1 MSFVKKPTAT
11 RVNSEFHLELVP
23 NPKNV
28 SNLTEEQKLS
38 QTNMINKVNRASNG
52 LFVPNPAVQHGAD
65 IKSGQ
70 LYRQGVKV
78 SALAAAMKQHDL
90 VMRVSLRGEHSACAM
105 ATADD
110 LLENASISSP
120 SGSFSL
126 GVAGNYIRSVD
137 FL

>member
-23 NPKNV
+23 NPESASK
-28 SNLTEEQKLS
+28 LTEEQKVS
-38 QTNMINKVNRASNG
+38 QTNMINKVARASNG
-52 LFVPNPAVQHGAD
+52 LFLPNPAVQHGAD

-78 SALAAAMKQHDL
+78 SALAAAMKDQDL
-90 VMRVSLRGEHSACAM
+90 VLRVSLRGDHTACAM

-110 LLENASISSP
+110 LIENASISSP

>member
-1 MSFVKKPTAT
+1 MSFVKKLTAT

-23 NPKNV
+23 NPQNV
-28 SNLTEEQKLS
+28 SNLTDEEKLS

-52 LFVPNPAVQHGAD
+52 LFLPNPAVQCGAD

-78 SALAAAMKQHDL
+78 SALAAAMKEQDL
-90 VMRVSLRGEHSACAM
+90 VLRVSLRGDHSACAM
-105 ATADD
+105 ATSED
-110 LLENASISSP
+110 LIENASISSP

-126 GVAGNYIRSVD
+126 GVASNYIRSVD